1 MSLLDAVLLGII
13 QGLTEFLPISS
24 SGHLVLGQELLN
36 IAHQSDIAFEVFVH
50 FGTLLSVVF
59 MFWKDIKLIVISF
72 FGGIIKPS
80 AIKHLY
86 KNDDYFRLAIF
97 IIIGCIPAG
106 LVGVFFEKEI
116 GLLFNDPKFVSVMLL
131 ITGLILFL
139 TKFSN
144 PKEGSS
150 VSFASAIVIG
160 IAQAIAILPGIS
172 RSGITISSAIYLG
185 VSRENAAKFSF
196 LLALPVI
203 FGATILK
210 ANEVLQSPI
219 SNQELL
225 VYFVGTVVAAISGY
239 ASIRVVLGLLKKKRF
254 SWFSY
259 YCFIVGILGIL
270 FIG

>member
-36 IAHQSDIAFEVFVH
+36 SGYRSNITFEVFVH

-59 MFWKDIKLIVISF
+59 MFWKDIQLIFLSIFELLKNPTKLKLLFKTNEHFKIAVL
-72 FGGIIKPS
+72 IILGS
-80 AIKHLY
+80 
-86 KNDDYFRLAIF
+86 
-97 IIIGCIPAG
+97 IPAA
-106 LVGVFFEKEI
+106 VI
-116 GLLFNDPKFVSVMLL
+116 GLLFEDGIEVLFNDPKFVSVMLL

-150 VSFASAIVIG
+150 VSFASAIIIG
-160 IAQAIAILPGIS
+160 IAQAVAILPGIS

-196 LLALPVI
+196 LLSLPVI

-210 ANEVLQSPI
+210 TNEVIQSSI
-219 SNQELL
+219 SNQQVLI
-225 VYFVGTVVAAISGY
+225 YFIGTAVAAISGY
-239 ASIRVVLGLLKKKRF
+239 ASIKVVIGFLKKKRF

>member
-24 SGHLVLGQELLN
+24 SGHLVLSQELLH
-36 IAHQSDIAFEVFVH
+36 IAHSGNITFEVFVH

-59 MFWKDIKLIVISF
+59 MFWKDIKLIFLSICEVCKNPKQLKLLFKSNEHLKIAVF
-72 FGGIIKPS
+72 I
-80 AIKHLY
+80 AI
-86 KNDDYFRLAIF
+86 
-97 IIIGCIPAG
+97 GSIPAAI
-106 LVGVFFEKEI
+106 VGIVFEKEI
-116 GLLFNDPKFVSVMLL
+116 SVLFNDPKFVSVMLL

-150 VSFASAIVIG
+150 VGLVSAIIIG
-160 IAQAIAILPGIS
+160 IAQAVAIVPGIS
-172 RSGITISSAIYLG
+172 RSGITISSALFAG

-196 LLALPVI
+196 LMALPVI
-203 FGATILK
+203 LGASILE
-210 ANEVLQSPI
+210 ATEVFQTSI
-219 SNQELL
+219 TNQELL
-225 VYFVGTVVAAISGY
+225 VYIVGTAVAAITGY

-259 YCFIVGILGIL
+259 YCFIAGILGIL

>member
-1 MSLLDAVLLGII
+1 MSLLDAVLLGIL

-24 SGHLVLGQELLN
+24 SGHLVLGQELLH
-36 IAHQSDIAFEVFVH
+36 IAHQSNIAFEVFVH

-59 MFWKDIKLIVISF
+59 MFWKDIKLIFFSF
-72 FGGIIKPS
+72 CELCKNPTKIKLLFKS
-80 AIKHLY
+80 NEH
-86 KNDDYFRLAIF
+86 FRIAIF
-97 IIIGCIPAG
+97 IVISSIPAG
-106 LVGVFFEKEI
+106 VVGIMFENEI
-116 GLLFNDPKFVSVMLL
+116 GVLFNDPKFVSVMLL
-131 ITGLILFL
+131 ITGMILFL

-150 VSFASAIVIG
+150 VSFVSAIIIG

-196 LLALPVI
+196 LMSLPVI
-203 FGATILK
+203 FGATILETK
-210 ANEVLQSPI
+210 AVLQSSI
-219 SNQELL
+219 SSQEVL
-225 VYFVGTVVAAISGY
+225 VYFVGTIVAAISGY

-259 YCFIVGILGIL
+259 YCFIIGILGIL

>member
-1 MSLLDAVLLGII
+1 MSLLDAVLLGIL

-24 SGHLVLGQELLN
+24 SGHLVLGQELLH
-36 IAHQSDIAFEVFVH
+36 IAHQSNIAFEVFVH
-50 FGTLLSVVF
+50 FGTFLSVVF
-59 MFWKDIKLIVISF
+59 MFWKDIKLIFLSLFEFGKNPSKFKLLFKANEHFKIVIFIVIS
-72 FGGIIKPS
+72 S
-80 AIKHLY
+80 
-86 KNDDYFRLAIF
+86 
-97 IIIGCIPAG
+97 IPAAI
-106 LVGVFFEKEI
+106 VGIMFENEI
-116 GLLFNDPKFVSVMLL
+116 GVLFNDPKFVSVMLL

-150 VSFASAIVIG
+150 VGFASAIIIG
-160 IAQAIAILPGIS
+160 IAQAVAIIPGIS
-172 RSGITISSAIYLG
+172 RSGITISSALFSG

-196 LLALPVI
+196 LMALPVI
-203 FGATILK
+203 LGATILK
-210 ANEVLQSPI
+210 ANEVFQSSI
-219 SNQELL
+219 NSEQLL
-225 VYFVGTVVAAISGY
+225 VFFVGTVVAAISGY

>member
-36 IAHQSDIAFEVFVH
+36 IVHQSDITFEVFVH

-59 MFWKDIKLIVISF
+59 MFWKDIKLLFLSIFEFV
-72 FGGIIKPS
+72 
-80 AIKHLY
+80 
-86 KNDDYFRLAIF
+86 KNPTKLKLLFKTNEHFKIAIF
-97 IIIGCIPAG
+97 IVIGSIPAAI
-106 LVGVFFEKEI
+106 VGIMFENEI
-116 GLLFNDPKFVSVMLL
+116 GVLFNDPKFVSVMLL
-131 ITGLILFL
+131 LTGLILFL

-150 VSFASAIVIG
+150 VGFVSAIIIG
-160 IAQAIAILPGIS
+160 IAQAIAIIPGIS
-172 RSGITISSAIYLG
+172 RSGITISSALFAGI
-185 VSRENAAKFSF
+185 SRENAAKFSF
-196 LLALPVI
+196 LMSLPVI
-203 FGATILK
+203 FGASILK
-210 ANEVLQSPI
+210 ANEVMQSSI
-219 SNQELL
+219 SHQQLL
-225 VYFVGTVVAAISGY
+225 IYFVGTVIAAISGY